1 MKKLIALLISISML
15 VCMSACKDKAPE
27 TIIIDDLELDKTF
40 SYEDISV
47 QVSSNWDFGYVKN
60 ADGEL
65 NGDANFRC
73 PDDKGRISF
82 TYELYDDKEE
92 LGAVYNEK
100 CQHFSETA
108 DMHTL
113 KVSDIE
119 INVYEWDSD
128 ISCQKN
134 YIFTYNSK
142 LYVIIFIISDSEDC
156 SIYTNSDEIIKT
168 MTLN

>member
-15 VCMSACKDKAPE
+15 VCMSACKDKTPE

-40 SYEDISV
+40 SYEDLSV
-47 QVSSNWDFGYVKN
+47 QVSSNWDFKNVKN

-65 NGDANFRC
+65 NGDVIFRC

-92 LGAVYNEK
+92 LESVYNEN

-128 ISCQKN
+128 NSCQKN
-134 YIFTYNSK
+134 YVFTYNSK
-142 LYVIIFIISDSEDC
+142 LYVIIFIILDSGDC
-156 SIYTNSDEIIKT
+156 SIYTNSDEIVKT